1 MEAHLSHHERVLI
14 ICCGVLLVAT
24 VISAYANIQLKFD
37 SWIGRTQCDTG
48 FLYSRRYL
56 LFGILLAAVGGG
68 MDLVVI
74 AYIPMSLRSCFSSL
88 SIPISVML
96 ARFTLN
102 ERVSRAQLI
111 GVMITVV
118 GSMGAGL
125 FASHE
130 TSVHDSAP
138 EVFGFLSNARTRFL
152 AIFTVPLLIL
162 SLVASFRASSLKSVP
177 RYWHLIICAYGTA
190 FIGASV
196 SLGGKLLSFLINE
209 HGYHSVPFLT
219 LSIIMVAGSVLQVSL
234 MSAFLSQ
241 FEASRALP
249 LYQVIN
255 SVLLSVFA
263 AVIFSEP
270 IPNIP
275 GYILGNLISFFGLWL
290 VSRQSSVLK
299 EKVEI
304 ELMDS
309 QPLMVL
315 QKSHSLSRK
324 ELLMLI

>member
-1 MEAHLSHHERVLI
+1 
-14 ICCGVLLVAT
+14 
-24 VISAYANIQLKFD
+24 
-37 SWIGRTQCDTG
+37 
-48 FLYSRRYL
+48 
-56 LFGILLAAVGGG
+56 
-68 MDLVVI
+68 
-74 AYIPMSLRSCFSSL
+74 
-88 SIPISVML
+88 
-96 ARFTLN
+96 
-102 ERVSRAQLI
+102 
-111 GVMITVV
+111 
-118 GSMGAGL
+118 
-125 FASHE
+125 
-130 TSVHDSAP
+130 
-138 EVFGFLSNARTRFL
+138 
-152 AIFTVPLLIL
+152 
-162 SLVASFRASSLKSVP
+162 
-177 RYWHLIICAYGTA
+177 
-190 FIGASV
+190 
-196 SLGGKLLSFLINE
+196 
-209 HGYHSVPFLT
+209 
-219 LSIIMVAGSVLQVSL
+219 

-275 GYILGNLISFFGLWL
+275 GYILGNLTSFFGLWL

-315 QKSHSLSRK
+315 QKSYSLSRK